1 MTPKAN
7 NQTSCFFSMTDEIC
21 AEISQYFA
29 LKITAEIKAYTY
41 SGVFNSTALEKN
53 EINRIKDIQKVTS
66 QYICSI
72 LHFCF
77 CLPKYNFLFFFKF
90 DLQWN
95 RFVLLLQRFCML
107 SYMSKGLNWDVLLY
121 YLQKSRNCRNTMSLK
136 SFLYSF
142 MFESNFPYA
151 KNFEFKYSF
160 KTFYL
165 RD

>member
-29 LKITAEIKAYTY
+29 PKITAEIKAYTY

-53 EINRIKDIQKVTS
+53 EINWIKDIQKVTS

-77 CLPKYNFLFFFKF
+77 FLPKYNFLFFFKF
-90 DLQWN
+90 DLTVEQV
-95 RFVLLLQRFCML
+95 RSTPSEVLYVELH
-107 SYMSKGLNWDVLLY
+107 V
-121 YLQKSRNCRNTMSLK
+121 
-136 SFLYSF
+136 
-142 MFESNFPYA
+142 
-151 KNFEFKYSF
+151 
-160 KTFYL
+160 
-165 RD
+165 